1 MGLPAHVLWALFGLV
16 LAGYSA
22 ALAALGT
29 ALVSR
34 SDVA

>member
-1 MGLPAHVLWALFGLV
+1 MLTLRVGGLV
-16 LAGYSA
+16 LAGYGG
-22 ALAALGT
+22 ALAAFGT